1 MVIKDSQGKESEVEL
16 KADLVLLAM
25 GFVHPIKDK
34 LITDLGIKLDKEGM
48 LKQMILIIKQI

>member
-34 LITDLGIKLDKEGM
+34 LNKRFRN
-48 LKQMILIIKQI
+48 

>member
-1 MVIKDSQGKESEVEL
+1 MRI

-34 LITDLGIKLDKEGM
+34 LIKDSGLELDNRGNVKS
-48 LKQMILIIKQI
+48 